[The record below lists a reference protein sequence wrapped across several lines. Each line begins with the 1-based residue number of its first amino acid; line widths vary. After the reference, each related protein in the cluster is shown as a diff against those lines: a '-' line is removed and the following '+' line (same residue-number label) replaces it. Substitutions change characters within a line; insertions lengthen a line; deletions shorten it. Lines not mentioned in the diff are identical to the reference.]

1 MAPAESKHIVVSG
14 LLRNL
19 RLQSKFYIFFKS
31 AIFIKTAQFAEI
43 FKVTKQILQLFF
55 EKYNFHKNCT
65 FVLKFDETVR
75 SGTCWVQACRCE
87 WFAEEFKATKQILQL
102 LFEKCNFHKN
112 CTFVL
117 KFDETVQS
125 GICWVQA
132 YRCEWFAEIF
142 KVTKQILQLF
152 F

>member
-1 MAPAESKHIVVSG
+1 MIPAGSKHVVVSG

-19 RLQSKFYIFFKS
+19 RLQSKFYNF
-31 AIFIKTAQFAEI
+31 
-43 FKVTKQILQLFF
+43 FF

-152 F
+152 FFLKIAIFTKTAHLC